1 MNKFNEEFLKILTEA
16 YFEENDT
23 LATWGKDALLS
34 AVLIGDIFNS
44 YIDTAEKTNNFTDFT
59 QSDSLDQAFK
69 ASLIKNLLFIQAIL
83 DKANLD
89 ETSLYEALKQEKSSN
104 YSVNHP
110 SYTEFRER
118 LSINA

>member
-23 LATWGKDALLS
+23 LATWGKDALFS